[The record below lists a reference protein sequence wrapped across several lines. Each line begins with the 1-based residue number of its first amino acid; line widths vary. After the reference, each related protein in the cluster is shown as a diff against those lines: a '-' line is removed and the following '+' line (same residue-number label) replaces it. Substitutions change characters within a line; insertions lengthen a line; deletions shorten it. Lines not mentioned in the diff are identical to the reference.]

1 MQKFELTDRQLI
13 DIQLLHSSSGLNSLP
28 ATEEVKAIAH
38 EAQKE
43 LARHIKQRGYN
54 YSMRDGSIILD
65 GRDWLPVL
73 KHFGLNKEEK

>member
-43 LARHIKQRGYN
+43 LVKWQQEECIVHGTVSTRRQFCIKCRK
-54 YSMRDGSIILD
+54 DL
-65 GRDWLPVL
+65 L
-73 KHFGLNKEEK
+73 KHFGLYKEEK